1 MKEGPVLFE
10 WPARLLWA
18 SNGGLVFTELTLWLE
33 ADHLL
38 SVHWPRDGSLF
49 DLNSPLP
56 GQHASLPIFIASCGL
71 KCLHLSKHRSNFEL
85 HVYVNVVCSN
95 PPPQ

>member
-1 MKEGPVLFE
+1 MCKGLWAFLELHSYAGGRDMHVDVRGHRLASRE
-10 WPARLLWA
+10 WPARVLWA

-38 SVHWPRDGSLF
+38 SVHWPRDSSLF

-71 KCLHLSKHRSNFEL
+71 N
-85 HVYVNVVCSN
+85 
-95 PPPQ
+95 